1 MYPDLITHAVDLHTD
16 LVRNIKGIRVSQD
29 LFDDLSAHPG
39 DQAVALAAE
48 LATRIPS
55 DAPLLSRAFDYGA
68 ALTYPF
74 INFNGH
80 RTRFSDGLA
89 YGVWYGSLE
98 LETTVY
104 ETVHH
109 WREFL
114 AASFAGERREIVSE
128 RRVLRTRCD
137 AILIDLRSKYRREK
151 RLLDRRDYRFTQ
163 ALGGYLKQQ
172 YQNGLMTRS
181 ARCEGINAALFTARV
196 LSPARDM
203 CFLTY
208 RTDPGED
215 LVRVER
221 TPGRKWLEI
230 IPSSL
235 R

>member
-1 MYPDLITHAVDLHTD
+1 VYPELITHAVDLHVD
-16 LVRNIKGIRVSQD
+16 LVRNIKGIRVSQN
-29 LFDDLSAHPG
+29 LFDDLSGDPV

-48 LATRIPS
+48 LASRLPS
-55 DAPLLSRAFDYGA
+55 EAPLLTRPFDYGT

-74 INFNGH
+74 VDFNGH
-80 RTRFSDGLA
+80 ATRFSDGLD

-109 WREFL
+109 WREFITD
-114 AASFAGERREIVSE
+114 SFPSEDRDIVAE
-128 RRVLRTRCD
+128 RRVLHVRCD
-137 AILIDLRSKYRREK
+137 AILIDLRSKERRER
-151 RLLDRRDYRFTQ
+151 RLVERRDYRFTQ
-163 ALGGYLKQQ
+163 ALGRYLKQQ
-172 YQNGLMTRS
+172 NQNGLMVRS
-181 ARCEGINAALFTARV
+181 ARCDGVNAAAFTPRV
-196 LSPARDM
+196 LSRARDL

-208 RTDPGED
+208 RTNPTRD

-230 IPSSL
+230 KPSSL

>member
-1 MYPDLITHAVDLHTD
+1 VYPELITHAVDLHVD
-16 LVRNIKGIRVSQD
+16 LVRNIKGIRVSQN
-29 LFDDLSAHPG
+29 LFDDLSGDPV

-48 LATRIPS
+48 LASRLPS
-55 DAPLLSRAFDYGA
+55 EAPLLTRPFDYGT

-74 INFNGH
+74 VDFNGH
-80 RTRFSDGLA
+80 ATRFSDGLD

-109 WREFL
+109 WREFITD
-114 AASFAGERREIVSE
+114 SFPSEDRDIVAERC
-128 RRVLRTRCD
+128 VLHVRCD
-137 AILIDLRSKYRREK
+137 AILIDLRSKERRER
-151 RLLDRRDYRFTQ
+151 RLVERRDYRFTQ
-163 ALGGYLKQQ
+163 ALGRYLKQQ
-172 YQNGLMTRS
+172 NQNGLMVRS
-181 ARCEGINAALFTARV
+181 ARCDGVNAAAFTPRV
-196 LSPARDM
+196 LSRARDL

-208 RTDPGED
+208 RTNPTRD

-230 IPSSL
+230 KPSSL

>member
-1 MYPDLITHAVDLHTD
+1 VYPELITHAVDFHAD
-16 LVRNIKGIRVSQD
+16 LVRNIKGIRVSQN
-29 LFDDLSAHPG
+29 LFDDLSGDPV

-48 LATRIPS
+48 LASRLPS
-55 DAPLLSRAFDYGA
+55 EAPLLTRPFDYGT

-74 INFNGH
+74 VDFNGH
-80 RTRFSDGLA
+80 ATRFSDGLD

-109 WREFL
+109 WREFITD
-114 AASFAGERREIVSE
+114 SFPSEDRDIVAE
-128 RRVLRTRCD
+128 RRVLHVRCD
-137 AILIDLRSKYRREK
+137 AILIDLRSKERRER
-151 RLLDRRDYRFTQ
+151 RLVERRDYRFTQ
-163 ALGGYLKQQ
+163 ALGRYLKQQ
-172 YQNGLMTRS
+172 NQNGLMVRS
-181 ARCEGINAALFTARV
+181 ARCDGVNAAAFTPRV
-196 LSPARDM
+196 LSRARDL

-208 RTDPGED
+208 RTNPTRD

-230 IPSSL
+230 KPSSL